1 MSNRFMFYVLFFLF
15 CIRLPVDAQPGQRG
29 PVFKQAAVF
38 ERITTNPASDYT
50 GGNVSQPRD
59 GYINLYLKPEYA
71 GRVTEVVY
79 QVHNQIN
86 SISGTLP
93 VTVSGRGSTF
103 KIPDLSYNSYVLV
116 TLRLDDGRVLSMDTT
131 EAISVYSAGVY
142 AQPRDGSLQRYTRE
156 MEGPNVARFITSFNQ
171 VNGPPPARGMGGN
184 TPLGC
189 NDGRWVVVNTLYN
202 PVGIGAIIVAQNSCG
217 EKFVFGCISPG
228 IAAATVGDT
237 LISNGGNPCD
247 QSLILLPL
255 KATQKYQALTITPA
269 IRASASCLTRDP
281 LTGAHGSS
289 ILTSSWTYYSPNWG
303 SGTGTASQIPYT
315 YTWDR
320 GLGTG
325 DTKTVSDTGTYTV
338 TLTIANCSYTASVRV
353 GRNAFA
359 GQNSTDST
367 CAGTGPV
374 DLNARTPNKDG
385 GGTWARYSGT
395 GGTFDAASATFAP
408 PVTAGTHMFTYTVA
422 GTNGCAAATSYLTM
436 KVLAAAYAGRDTT
449 IGVCSTS
456 AVSINLANVLTG
468 EQAGGTWVR
477 TGGTGGT
484 FNAANGT
491 FIPTNA
497 TTSTFTYS
505 VAPIPPCTQPSM
517 STVTVRV
524 VPPPNAGRNVD
535 TTFCS
540 TSPILINLRDLVAPA
555 DTGGSWTRLSGSYYY
570 ASPDTFNTRGA
581 AASTSFRYTVAGADG
596 CSAAYAN
603 VVIRIVTGPN
613 AGTDGATRVCG
624 TSTTTIYLANLITG
638 EQTGGTW
645 VRTSGTGGTFNAAA
659 ATFLPT
665 GATTSTFTYTV
676 TPMAPCTIPATS
688 TATVTVTPPPN
699 AGRNVDTTF
708 CSTEPVLLHLRDLV
722 APADTG
728 GTWMRLTGS
737 YYYACPDT
745 FNTRGAAATTS
756 FLHTVA
762 GADGCSA
769 AYAYVTIRMAPG
781 PNAGTNG
788 STSVCSTA
796 TTLIYL
802 ANLITGEQAG
812 GFWSRSSGT
821 GGTFDAAAGTF
832 MPTGSTTST
841 FNYTV
846 NATAPCTAAAISTAT
861 VNIIE
866 PTYAGDNGDTT
877 ICDNVT
883 PTISLYS
890 LLRNAPAGGTWT
902 RVAGTGGTFTAASGS
917 FRPAGTPGT
926 MDHKFVYS
934 VSGTCGVDTASVTI
948 HIIPCCA
955 LDVRVS
961 STPISCTTSVS
972 TVTATVAGGGSGN
985 YTYRWAGPNGFSAT
999 TASFTTSTAGT
1010 YTVTVTD
1017 VTGNC
1022 SAQGST
1028 TVTATGNIP
1037 VLVLSG
1043 NNPVCNNSPVTITA
1057 SVYAGTGTAPFTY
1070 VFSNNSGAILQSGSS
1085 NTLTMTPN
1093 GISSIIV
1100 KVVDASGCE
1109 AIQSIPVNSPGPA
1122 LTLTNIVSIC
1132 AGQQTTIKA
1141 DDGGIAGYTYVW
1153 LDDNSTNPV
1162 RTIAPLTTTRYTV
1175 VRTTPQGCKD
1185 TATSTV
1191 EVFAKPVIV
1200 SIDSTQPAC
1209 GMNNGSIT
1217 VHASGDTA
1225 QLRYRL
1231 NSGAWQRSNVFSNL
1245 AGGSY
1250 TITVGNQNGTC
1261 QDTTTPPIVLH
1272 EANNIV
1278 SGIAG
1283 PSSICALENGYF
1295 VANPGV
1301 PGGTYRWSATGNPQ
1315 ITGDTVSSTFTAQW
1329 AANQAGTTQ
1338 SVTMTVSLAGCTQTY
1353 TKPVVVTNA
1362 VFANAGPDKAICPNA
1377 EVSIGVNPNQA
1388 GPPGASFSWS
1398 PSQYVSGSN
1407 RTSSVLVKP
1416 PVTTDFILTVT
1427 DTINGCTRSDTVR
1440 VRVDVAVNPIADA
1453 GPDRILPVLS
1463 TPDTVS
1469 LGGPTTTQPGMEPNT
1484 TIGYLWTAMPGSP
1497 IGALSATNVANP
1509 LFRRPAGVTTATEY
1523 TYVFMVQ
1530 KQYTGASSLQGVT
1543 CPVFDTVKIRFSA
1556 LPTRVLLSP
1565 KVLLQGA
1572 LYGRNPVDYPSDSIM
1587 RDNLR
1592 AQNKIPL
1599 TTPYPDLKNPI
1610 TGINAF
1616 VPVNNAPETINGPFP
1631 ASVILGNNGDN
1642 SIVDWVFLELRSA
1655 SDPQKVI
1662 ATRSALVQRDG
1673 DVVDVDGFSPVAF
1686 DNVTD
1691 LNSHLV
1697 IRHRNHLGVMTRDPL
1712 QLSTTTQTVDFTH
1725 SPANGGVATYGSHA
1739 QKELPGGHLAL
1750 WAGNVNADRFVI
1762 FNGGN
1767 NDQNALQHI
1776 VYNAPGNTTQNLSYI
1791 YNAYTQGDVDMRGTA
1806 IYQGA
1811 GNDAN
1816 YISEN
1821 VFNHP
1826 ANVNNNQTYVMFE
1839 QVPPRNN

>member
-1 MSNRFMFYVLFFLF
+1 
-15 CIRLPVDAQPGQRG
+15 
-29 PVFKQAAVF
+29 
-38 ERITTNPASDYT
+38 
-50 GGNVSQPRD
+50 
-59 GYINLYLKPEYA
+59 
-71 GRVTEVVY
+71 
-79 QVHNQIN
+79 
-86 SISGTLP
+86 
-93 VTVSGRGSTF
+93 
-103 KIPDLSYNSYVLV
+103 
-116 TLRLDDGRVLSMDTT
+116 
-131 EAISVYSAGVY
+131 
-142 AQPRDGSLQRYTRE
+142 
-156 MEGPNVARFITSFNQ
+156 
-171 VNGPPPARGMGGN
+171 
-184 TPLGC
+184 
-189 NDGRWVVVNTLYN
+189 
-202 PVGIGAIIVAQNSCG
+202 
-217 EKFVFGCISPG
+217 
-228 IAAATVGDT
+228 
-237 LISNGGNPCD
+237 
-247 QSLILLPL
+247 
-255 KATQKYQALTITPA
+255 
-269 IRASASCLTRDP
+269 
-281 LTGAHGSS
+281 
-289 ILTSSWTYYSPNWG
+289 
-303 SGTGTASQIPYT
+303 
-315 YTWDR
+315 
-320 GLGTG
+320 
-325 DTKTVSDTGTYTV
+325 
-338 TLTIANCSYTASVRV
+338 
-353 GRNAFA
+353 
-359 GQNSTDST
+359 
-367 CAGTGPV
+367 
-374 DLNARTPNKDG
+374 
-385 GGTWARYSGT
+385 
-395 GGTFDAASATFAP
+395 
-408 PVTAGTHMFTYTVA
+408 
-422 GTNGCAAATSYLTM
+422 
-436 KVLAAAYAGRDTT
+436 
-449 IGVCSTS
+449 
-456 AVSINLANVLTG
+456 
-468 EQAGGTWVR
+468 
-477 TGGTGGT
+477 
-484 FNAANGT
+484 
-491 FIPTNA
+491 
-497 TTSTFTYS
+497 
-505 VAPIPPCTQPSM
+505 
-517 STVTVRV
+517 
-524 VPPPNAGRNVD
+524 
-535 TTFCS
+535 
-540 TSPILINLRDLVAPA
+540 
-555 DTGGSWTRLSGSYYY
+555 
-570 ASPDTFNTRGA
+570 
-581 AASTSFRYTVAGADG
+581 
-596 CSAAYAN
+596 
-603 VVIRIVTGPN
+603 
-613 AGTDGATRVCG
+613 
-624 TSTTTIYLANLITG
+624 
-638 EQTGGTW
+638 
-645 VRTSGTGGTFNAAA
+645 
-659 ATFLPT
+659 
-665 GATTSTFTYTV
+665 
-676 TPMAPCTIPATS
+676 
-688 TATVTVTPPPN
+688 
-699 AGRNVDTTF
+699 
-708 CSTEPVLLHLRDLV
+708 
-722 APADTG
+722 
-728 GTWMRLTGS
+728 
-737 YYYACPDT
+737 
-745 FNTRGAAATTS
+745 
-756 FLHTVA
+756 
-762 GADGCSA
+762 
-769 AYAYVTIRMAPG
+769 
-781 PNAGTNG
+781 
-788 STSVCSTA
+788 
-796 TTLIYL
+796 
-802 ANLITGEQAG
+802 
-812 GFWSRSSGT
+812 
-821 GGTFDAAAGTF
+821 
-832 MPTGSTTST
+832 
-841 FNYTV
+841 
-846 NATAPCTAAAISTAT
+846 
-861 VNIIE
+861 
-866 PTYAGDNGDTT
+866 
-877 ICDNVT
+877 
-883 PTISLYS
+883 
-890 LLRNAPAGGTWT
+890 
-902 RVAGTGGTFTAASGS
+902 
-917 FRPAGTPGT
+917 

-985 YTYRWAGPNGFSAT
+985 YTYRWTGPNGFSAT

-1022 SAQGST
+1022 SAQAST

-1245 AGGSY
+1245 SGGSY

-1440 VRVDVAVNPIADA
+1440 VRVDVAVNPVADA
-1453 GPDRILPVLS
+1453 GPDRILPVSS

-1484 TIGYLWTAMPGSP
+1484 TIGYLWTALNGSP

-1610 TGINAF
+1610 TGVNAF
-1616 VPVNNAPETINGPFP
+1616 VPVNNPPETIGGPYGS
-1631 ASVILGNNGDN
+1631 AVTLGNNGNN

-1655 SDPQKVI
+1655 SDPQKVV

-1673 DVVDVDGFSPVAF
+1673 DVVDMDGFSPVAF

-1691 LNSHLV
+1691 LNSYLV
-1697 IRHRNHLGVMTRDPL
+1697 IRHRNHLGVMTKDPL

-1725 SPANGGVATYGSHA
+1725 SPANGGVATYGNYA